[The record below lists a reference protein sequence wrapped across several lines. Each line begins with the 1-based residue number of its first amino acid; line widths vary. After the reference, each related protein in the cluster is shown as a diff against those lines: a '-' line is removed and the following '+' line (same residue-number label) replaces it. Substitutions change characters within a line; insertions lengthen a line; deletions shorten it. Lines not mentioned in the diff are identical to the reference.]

1 VRVSLVCFGV
11 DAQTAILNGKT
22 VPSIHVDLTGGVGLD
37 STLAKSL
44 ALNLARSE

>member
-11 DAQTAILNGKT
+11 DAQTA
-22 VPSIHVDLTGGVGLD
+22 PSIHADLTGGVGLD
-37 STLAKSL
+37 SKLAKSL